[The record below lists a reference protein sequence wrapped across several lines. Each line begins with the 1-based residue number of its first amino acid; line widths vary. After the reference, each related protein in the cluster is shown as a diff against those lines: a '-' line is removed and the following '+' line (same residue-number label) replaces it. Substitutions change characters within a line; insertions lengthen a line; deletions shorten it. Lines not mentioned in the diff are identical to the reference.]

1 MALRP
6 KSPDDNDE
14 KKAAGQDVFL
24 REVDDALRQDQLLGF
39 AKRYGRPIGVAVTAG
54 LLGLAGYLYWEY
66 STNQAAGER
75 GERYMLALDRL
86 GADAAANNAALADL
100 APLTREGSA
109 GSKAATAMMS
119 AAIMQEQGQR
129 DAAAKGFAA
138 VAADSSVPQ
147 PYRDLAVLREVMARF
162 DVMAPQQVIDRLK
175 PLAVPGNPWFG
186 SAGEM
191 LGLAYLKQ
199 GKPQLAGPLF
209 AAIAKDNGAPDTV
222 RSRARQMAGQLGVDS
237 LENPDK
243 ASGLPAAQP

>member
-54 LLGLAGYLYWEY
+54 LLGLAGYLYWGH

-209 AAIAKDNGAPDTV
+209 AAIAKDKGAPDTV